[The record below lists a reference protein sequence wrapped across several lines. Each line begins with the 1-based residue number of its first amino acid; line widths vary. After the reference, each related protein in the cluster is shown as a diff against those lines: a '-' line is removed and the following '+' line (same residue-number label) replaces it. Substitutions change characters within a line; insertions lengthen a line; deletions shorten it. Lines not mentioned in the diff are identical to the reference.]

1 MEIWRGG
8 LGCAQSPP
16 PHALQPGWEMN
27 HSATPKHPVKFIHPS
42 SSQLS
47 VVLSGI
53 GPIAHSISGSGG
65 QDIGLPDG
73 SKQCL
78 PPRAPIAITDQN
90 KQLDKVFPHSTLT
103 WRNNKSQHWPENG
116 SQCTCGAA
124 HTLLAVVITFDP
136 VFNVFLSE
144 LEPRCTSQQMEGRM
158 YFG

>member
-1 MEIWRGG
+1 MI
-8 LGCAQSPP
+8 
-16 PHALQPGWEMN
+16 
-27 HSATPKHPVKFIHPS
+27 HSATPNHPIKFIRPS
-42 SSQLS
+42 SSQLP

-53 GPIAHSISGSGG
+53 GPITRSISGSRGP
-65 QDIGLPDG
+65 DIGVSDG
-73 SKQCL
+73 RKQCL
-78 PPRAPIAITDQN
+78 PPRAPIAITDKN
-90 KQLDKVFPHSTLT
+90 KQLDEVFPPSTLN

-124 HTLLAVVITFDP
+124 HTLLAIVITFDP